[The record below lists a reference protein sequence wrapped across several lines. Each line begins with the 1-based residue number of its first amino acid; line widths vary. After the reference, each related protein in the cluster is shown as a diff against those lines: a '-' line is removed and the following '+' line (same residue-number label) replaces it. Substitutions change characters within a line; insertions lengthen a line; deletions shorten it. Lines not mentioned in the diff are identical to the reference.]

1 MFDKLFTDE
10 VRLKIRGM
18 DALLDKFGNMS
29 LEETLTVK
37 ELRTTSH
44 QVFDE
49 LIKEEFYVQKEKGE
63 KAVHAFL
70 GPDNDKYGDD
80 CFTVFFGKKN
90 ELEWYLY
97 KNSFWHGHTAMLSAR
112 WKNTEHII
120 IDDID
125 FKDQDYNVGHGT
137 ILMNYL
143 FEYAKEHNAK
153 YISGELSPE
162 DKDHFD
168 RSEAFY
174 KKHGFTVSFEKDGKK
189 GRIQKNL

>member
-80 CFTVFFGKKN
+80 CFTVFFGKK
-90 ELEWYLY
+90 
-97 KNSFWHGHTAMLSAR
+97 
-112 WKNTEHII
+112 
-120 IDDID
+120 
-125 FKDQDYNVGHGT
+125 
-137 ILMNYL
+137 MN
-143 FEYAKEHNAK
+143 
-153 YISGELSPE
+153 
-162 DKDHFD
+162 
-168 RSEAFY
+168 
-174 KKHGFTVSFEKDGKK
+174 
-189 GRIQKNL
+189 